1 MCCLSNINSLDEM
14 IYLCLIIVGGSNKY
28 EFWPSSFD
36 LPSLPGKSTTCSSTV
51 GFGVPGLGY
60 LIDL

>member
-1 MCCLSNINSLDEM
+1 M
-14 IYLCLIIVGGSNKY
+14 IVGGSNKY